1 MNKTLNVN
9 FHVVAF
15 LLAFLSLS
23 VHKIAFSQNIESQQK
38 AAAEAIMNE
47 INNAKPKREGQTQR
61 EASIEAAQEIVK
73 KNMEKAK
80 SNDAKFDAAV
90 NIFRGYFLINAVSRP
105 AYCKMHN
112 VSIDIFAREFMNTYR
127 YEFEVMR
134 QHEIKNSLSKNESTL
149 LDEMLAKQ
157 VATEMETV
165 AKQFNISVKDYCRD
179 IRDNFQQHVKLID
192 LKTRAPAIYQQLNK

>member
-9 FHVVAF
+9 FYVVAF
-15 LLAFLSLS
+15 LLAFFSLY
-23 VHKIAFSQNIESQQK
+23 VHTIAFSQNIESQQK
-38 AAAEAIMNE
+38 AAAEAILNE

-73 KNMEKAK
+73 KNMDKAK

-90 NIFRGYFLINAVSRP
+90 NIFRGYFLINAISRP

-134 QHEIKNSLSKNESTL
+134 QHEIKNSLSKNESKQ

-179 IRDNFQQHVKLID
+179 IRDNFQQHVKLVD
-192 LKTRAPAIYQQLNK
+192 LKTRAPAVYQQLNK

>member
-1 MNKTLNVN
+1 MGKILKEI
-9 FHVVAF
+9 F
-15 LLAFLSLS
+15 LIVSFVMAVFSLAL
-23 VHKIAFSQNIESQQK
+23 HKNAFSQDKVSQQK
-38 AAAEAIMNE
+38 AAAEAILNE
-47 INNAKPKREGQTQR
+47 INTAQPKREGQTQH

-73 KNMEKAK
+73 KSMEKAK

-105 AYCKMHN
+105 AYCKMQN
-112 VSIDIFAREFMNTYR
+112 VSIEIFAREFINTYR
-127 YEFEVMR
+127 YEYDVMR
-134 QHEIKNSLSKNESTL
+134 QHEIKNSLTKNESKL

-179 IRDNFQQHVKLID
+179 IRDNFQQHVKLVD
-192 LKTRAPAIYQQLNK
+192 LKTRAPAVYQLLNK